1 MKDIVVDPGCFL
13 GLCAAAIEA
22 YNRETN
28 GFLLGGRGMRRV
40 RKRRRVAVLK
50 AAYPIQTEE
59 RRPSSVA
66 HGNLKAFDR
75 ARRTVNNLYVGLDLI
90 GGFHSHTGT
99 DGAPALS
106 RLDMEYI
113 EDELNHLARQGERR
127 ADWLELVVAIR
138 KRAYTRPHDVA
149 WTFRRYPRKLGATIA
164 IKPNLGYDVTLAGYW
179 VPAEPNGGGSLHVGG
194 PDEARLFMPWADRL

>member
-1 MKDIVVDPGCFL
+1 MADIVVDPTCFL
-13 GLCAAAIEA
+13 GLCASAIEA

-28 GFLLGGRGMRRV
+28 GFLLGGEGMRRAR
-40 RKRRRVAVLK
+40 RKRRVAVLK

-66 HGNLKAFDR
+66 HGNLTAFDR
-75 ARRTVNNLYVGLDLI
+75 ARSTVSNLYVGLDLL

-106 RLDMEYI
+106 RMDVEYI
-113 EDELNHLARQGERR
+113 EDELNHLHRQGEERTE
-127 ADWLELVVAIR
+127 WLELVLAIR
-138 KRAYTRPHDVA
+138 KRTYARPHDVA

-164 IKPNLGYDVTLAGYW
+164 IRPNLGYDVTLAGYW
-179 VPAEPNGGGSLHVGG
+179 VPVEPNGGTHVYAGR
-194 PDEARLFMPWADRL
+194 PREARLDIPWADRI

>member
-13 GLCAAAIEA
+13 GLCAASIEA

-28 GFLLGGRGMRRV
+28 GFLMGGRGVRRV